1 MVKKVANPVEVDS
14 AGSGRNEDANN
25 GVATPDHETIAQRAY
40 ELYCA
45 WGLED
50 GNDLAH
56 WFEAERQLKDEQA
69 ENAKQVEVPEAAG

>member
-1 MVKKVANPVEVDS
+1 MTT
-14 AGSGRNEDANN
+14 
-25 GVATPDHETIAQRAY
+25 ATGTETSEGGLDENTNITAEAPDHEAIAQRAY

-69 ENAKQVEVPEAAG
+69 SRGTQTAAA